1 MKKSLLFI
9 TFLTSS
15 IFLSAQ
21 TTFSTFHDF
30 SGKTILGDSI
40 DFSIFYGKKVM
51 VVNTASLC
59 GYTHQYT
66 DLQQLYEGYQQ
77 YDFEIIG
84 FPCNDFSNQEPDYDS
99 TIYDFC
105 QSYNVTFQMMSK
117 IATVSADTAPV
128 YKWLQRADLN
138 GVADASVAWNFNKF
152 LIDES
157 GHWVRHCLS
166 PVSPLDTS
174 ITNWIMSPSALS
186 VEDKLR
192 FTHLTVFPNPAN
204 GRVNFS
210 YQLLTPEVVTHTLT
224 DITGRVVYSETQLK
238 SNGVIKSSIDLAA
251 NSLSAGVYMIN
262 IKVAEQV
269 FSKKLVVLE

>member
-1 MKKSLLFI
+1 MKKSLLLI
-9 TFLTSS
+9 VFLTGS
-15 IFLSAQ
+15 IFISAQ
-21 TTFSTFHDF
+21 TLNTFHDY
-30 SGKTILGDSI
+30 SAATIQGDTI

-59 GYTHQYT
+59 GFTHQYT
-66 DLQQLYEGYQQ
+66 DLETLYENYQQ

-84 FPCNDFSNQEPDYDS
+84 FPCNDFSNQEPGLDS
-99 TIYDFC
+99 TIEHFC
-105 QSYNVTFQMMSK
+105 EGYNVTFQMMSK

-174 ITNWIMSPSALS
+174 ITNWIMSPSVLS
-186 VEDKLR
+186 VEEKFSL
-192 FTHLTVFPNPAN
+192 THLSVFPNPAN

-238 SNGVIKSSIDLAA
+238 SSGLVKSSVDLDA
-251 NSLSAGVYMIN
+251 NSLSAGVYLIN
-262 IKVAEQV
+262 IKVSGQV
-269 FSKKLVVLE
+269 FSEKLVVLE